1 LSFWVICAAASA
13 LEINQANEAEL
24 DSLKGMGP
32 TLSRHVLK
40 ARAEGEFQNWAD
52 VLRRV
57 SGMGRSK
64 AKQFSGQ
71 GLVVN
76 GQPFP
81 SDR

>member
-1 LSFWVICAAASA
+1 
-13 LEINQANEAEL
+13 
-24 DSLKGMGP
+24 MGP

-57 SGMGRSK
+57 SGMGPSK
-64 AKQFSGQ
+64 AKQFSAQ